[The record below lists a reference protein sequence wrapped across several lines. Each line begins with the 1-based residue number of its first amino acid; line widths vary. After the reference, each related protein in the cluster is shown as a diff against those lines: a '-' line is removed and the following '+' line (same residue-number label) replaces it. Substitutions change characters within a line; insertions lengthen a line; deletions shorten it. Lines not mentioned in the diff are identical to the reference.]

1 MKIEFVIR
9 RMTASDLDRVL
20 AIAQDLPQAPHW
32 PQSAYLKAI
41 DSEST
46 PRRIALVVAGSQPD
60 SVFGFAIASLL
71 PRRPS
76 WKPLPW
82 PRKASGM
89 AWASFFFRHCPPN
102 SRSQAWTISCLKCAP
117 RTGLR
122 WLFTGQSASSRP
134 VSARAIMQI
143 RLKMRSSCT
152 FRPLTD
158 FHERRSIRPDSVI
171 TANAASTA
179 ISPAEIHRLPLPSVI
194 LLLAHSTFLAI
205 YVNVLRKLANSADS
219 PN

>member
-71 PRRPS
+71 PPQAELETIAVAPESQRHGLGQLLFQALSAELKVAGVDNILLEVRASNRPALAFYRAIGFV
-76 WKPLPW
+76 K
-82 PRKASGM
+82 
-89 AWASFFFRHCPPN
+89 
-102 SRSQAWTISCLKCAP
+102 
-117 RTGLR
+117 TGLR
-122 WLFTGQSASSRP
+122 PGYYADPIEDAVLMHLP
-134 VSARAIMQI
+134 
-143 RLKMRSSCT
+143 
-152 FRPLTD
+152 
-158 FHERRSIRPDSVI
+158 
-171 TANAASTA
+171 
-179 ISPAEIHRLPLPSVI
+179 PADRFS
-194 LLLAHSTFLAI
+194 
-205 YVNVLRKLANSADS
+205 
-219 PN
+219 